1 MLGSWSMK
9 KLLAIMVFSLILSSC
24 GKPIK
29 GTLNKTDSKFWTS
42 LYETETGGSISSH
55 FAFGEKED
63 QLIRRADN
71 RCTKIDPEY
80 KAINFIKIYKG
91 NLLTSELS
99 QYEYDCGKK
108 D

>member
-1 MLGSWSMK
+1 MIKILWIV
-9 KLLAIMVFSLILSSC
+9 AFSFILSSC

-42 LYETETGGSISSH
+42 LYETETGGCISSH
-55 FAFGEKED
+55 FVFGEKED
-63 QLIRRADN
+63 QLIRRADS

-80 KAINFIKIYKG
+80 KAINFIKIYQG